1 MTTERSGQ
9 SLPSPVKSHG
19 SRDAEGFRVG
29 VNYWP
34 ARTAMRWWTDF
45 DAVEVADDL
54 ARIAGAGLDSIRIF
68 LTWEDF
74 QPTPDTVSTGML
86 DKLITV
92 ADLTADV
99 GLRLMPT
106 LFTGHMSGVNWIPDW
121 ALGSLASGPRF
132 RVVSAGS
139 VSRRDVRS
147 WFDDS
152 EIAAAQ
158 GRLAR
163 SSAEALAGHPALWAW
178 DLGNENSNCVIPTGR
193 TAGLS
198 WLDRMTGAIREADPS
213 VAVTIGLHMED
224 LEEDRKLGPAE
235 AATVCDFL
243 TMHGYPIYAPWAAGP
258 TDEHLL
264 GFLTAVTS
272 WLGNG
277 ADVLFSEFGLPTSIE
292 SSHRDGE
299 SMLVDEQT
307 AADYTDRALRGL
319 RLAGAT
325 GAMLWCANDYIPA
338 IWNDPPLDEATHE
351 RSFGLWRSDG
361 SPKPSVDVVAAHR
374 GLEVL
379 AALTDR
385 PWIDIEPREFYTGR
399 RSHLPRLYQQYRV
412 GLALTPSDD

>member
-1 MTTERSGQ
+1 MT
-9 SLPSPVKSHG
+9 PHG
-19 SRDAEGFRVG
+19 DGDGEPFRLG

-34 ARTAMRWWTDF
+34 ARTAMPWWTDF
-45 DAVEVADDL
+45 DTAEVADDL
-54 ARIAGAGLDSIRIF
+54 ARIAGAGFDSIRIF

-74 QPTPDTVSTGML
+74 QPTPDTVSTDML

-92 ADLTADV
+92 ADLAADV
-99 GLRLMPT
+99 SLRLMPT

-121 ALGSLASGPRF
+121 ALGSRASKQRF

-139 VSRRDVRS
+139 VSRRDLRN
-147 WFDDS
+147 WFDDP

-158 GRLAR
+158 RRLAR
-163 SSAEALAGHPALWAW
+163 KSAEALARHPALWAW

-193 TAGLS
+193 AAGLS
-198 WLDRMTGAIREADPS
+198 WLDQITDAIREADPS
-213 VAVTIGLHMED
+213 VAITIGLHMED
-224 LEEDRKLGPAE
+224 LEENRNLGPGE

-264 GFLTAVTS
+264 GFLTEVTR

-292 SSHRDGE
+292 CPSSHRDDE

-307 AADYTDRALRGL
+307 AADYTDRALREL

-338 IWNDPPLDEATHE
+338 IWDHPPLDEATHE
-351 RSFGLWRSDG
+351 RSFGLWRADG
-361 SPKPSVDVVAAHR
+361 SPKPSVAVAASR
-374 GLEVL
+374 CGLEVL
-379 AALTDR
+379 PAPADL
-385 PWIDIEPREFYTGR
+385 PWIDIEPREFYDGH
-399 RSHLPRLYQQYRV
+399 RSHLPRLYQRYRA
-412 GLALTPSDD
+412 GLGLTPSDD